1 MNVPQLNFLING
13 PSPNW
18 LNQAL
23 LNTLIQSSPSV
34 EVKMK
39 EYLGEKLYNQFIYA
53 GIPRGVIPSAQETEG
68 TNRAIQTGL
77 KVAGQYFVPFALQD
91 LIRVTVNQFGKEK
104 LEYKRSAVASTIAA
118 VHNARLFN
126 WEMNNPDGPEPLVK
140 DSIDLA
146 MKFQW
151 WQVVRRIASPV
162 GTTAQPTSIL
172 FRQEWD
178 KIEKKYTENPEL
190 LQPNQSIN
198 EAITFEFGQLYGDSG
213 FKMLISAFEYNAQIA
228 PEQQAVK
235 RLKENPWINNWV
247 GGNPKTRLSLIGI
260 VTNPVIPGEYNNAA
274 SAFLR
279 TEKIAGVPVVG
290 QRKTFAERLAEAEIE
305 DGWRAYARITQEK
318 DLALANNNRR
328 SKSLSSRINAD
339 INVQF
344 KTELDELKQ
353 KNKAWAEEFGDSKNR
368 FPEALNL
375 IDEALKQKDFMQQI
389 NRSPEDKKLWDS
401 IAEWKNIR
409 SEIFPEWNVARP
421 NSRQRRALKEQYE
434 SEVFRLIQDN
444 TYFADFASRYF
455 VGDPMMDIQELTEE
469 SLQPTQT
476 PTDTSFFP
484 SISDLLGAQ

>member
-1 MNVPQLNFLING
+1 
-13 PSPNW
+13 
-18 LNQAL
+18 
-23 LNTLIQSSPSV
+23 
-34 EVKMK
+34 
-39 EYLGEKLYNQFIYA
+39 
-53 GIPRGVIPSAQETEG
+53 
-68 TNRAIQTGL
+68 
-77 KVAGQYFVPFALQD
+77 
-91 LIRVTVNQFGKEK
+91 
-104 LEYKRSAVASTIAA
+104 
-118 VHNARLFN
+118 
-126 WEMNNPDGPEPLVK
+126 
-140 DSIDLA
+140 
-146 MKFQW
+146 
-151 WQVVRRIASPV
+151 
-162 GTTAQPTSIL
+162 
-172 FRQEWD
+172 
-178 KIEKKYTENPEL
+178 
-190 LQPNQSIN
+190 
-198 EAITFEFGQLYGDSG
+198 
-213 FKMLISAFEYNAQIA
+213 MLISAFEYNAQIA

-235 RLKENPWINNWV
+235 RLKENLWINNWV

-260 VTNPVIPGEYNNAA
+260 VANPVIPGEYSPAA

-339 INVQF
+339 INIQF